1 VLGDRSARRVRSG
14 ETKDA
19 RCSHCR
25 AGGRIRLTE
34 DVRDWAREALDAMS
48 AEERALVVLAFSGGR
63 VTG

>member
-19 RCSHCR
+19 CCFHCR

-34 DVRDWAREALDAMS
+34 DVREWAREALDAMTPPD
-48 AEERALVVLAFSGGR
+48 RALVLYALER
-63 VTG
+63 LDD